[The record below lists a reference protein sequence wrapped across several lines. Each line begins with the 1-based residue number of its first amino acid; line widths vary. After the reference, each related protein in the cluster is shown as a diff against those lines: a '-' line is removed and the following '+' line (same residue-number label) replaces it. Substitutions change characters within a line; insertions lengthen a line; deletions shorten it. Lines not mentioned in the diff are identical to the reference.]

1 MRKEIPASLRF
12 REQVMKIRVICYH
25 GHKANERPL
34 RFFIGD
40 KVLGVRELLD
50 RWYGENDDY
59 FKVLADDGN
68 TYVLKYSREEDEWE
82 LALYTSPKLHQGLK
96 SGLLQPELSGRKKH

>member
-34 RFFIGD
+34 KFFIGD
-40 KVLGVRELLD
+40 KVLEVRELLD

-68 TYVLKYSREEDEWE
+68 TYVLKYSRDEDRWE

-96 SGLLQPELSGRKKH
+96 SGIVPVQTSAGKKH